1 MSILCKSAAELG
13 VERNPY
19 PRRFNDYPAREYT
32 QARGSTPSWEQEDD
46 IVCASGKPED
56 VPDDHR
62 LNCAGAANL
71 REHEHGRMMQENPEI
86 HCCENYT
93 DVL

>member
-13 VERNPY
+13 VERYPY

-56 VPDDHR
+56 VPVDRR
-62 LNCAGAANL
+62 LNCVGVANP
-71 REHEHGRMMQENPEI
+71 REHKHGQKTQRKS
-86 HCCENYT
+86 
-93 DVL
+93 